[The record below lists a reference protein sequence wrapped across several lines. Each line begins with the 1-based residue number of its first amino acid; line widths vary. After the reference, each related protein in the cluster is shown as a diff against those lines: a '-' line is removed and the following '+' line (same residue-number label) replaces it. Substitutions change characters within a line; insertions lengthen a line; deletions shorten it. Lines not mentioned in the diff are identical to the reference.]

1 MDDAPRPQ
9 ESDASEAGEALP
21 LASEASD
28 EARPSWTAPLI
39 GAATGAAGGA
49 LGFTLAV
56 GGGVLGGVAALAAG
70 GALVTVSR
78 AWRHNSGEAVE
89 MEGEEV
95 QVTNVQVTNV
105 PQEAIANDPNG
116 SNGSNDLRQ
125 NQSHQSQ
132 HGESQ
137 SYAEGL
143 LMERS
148 LMERLRLLQQ
158 LHNRRDEASLQQM
171 CATEGLAWLGA
182 NSMGCF
188 VRRHGEQS
196 EVFFLG
202 SEADFQSRPEEFT
215 SCWLHTNAHI
225 QLQPLD
231 AAICHDM
238 IPGAHVHT
246 GFQSS
251 YLSIADELL
260 GALREATGPLCI
272 VGYSL
277 GGALG
282 TLAALQLCCR
292 GFTQIDLITFG
303 SPRVGNESFRD
314 CFTERC
320 LRPNYVR
327 MARYVNTLDIVPH
340 VPFNPEDVDSTR
352 QGQLWRRVEEALTI
366 PQQQLTGGSS
376 SDHGNYVHVVPPT
389 VLDGLSSS
397 VAGVVSRLASIAAE
411 SERLRMAAA
420 VPIEIVAEHGLSK
433 YVCTLQEASRPAWL
447 CLSNR
452 LLAAGSPMHN
462 ALLEFQARRVQNSVA
477 VNPSW
482 GIAMASGAAEAT
494 SAGIAGLLLP
504 QLLSSAVCRG
514 LLLCGTKS
522 QPSVRTLA
530 RTHSGDSQAGCGS
543 SRAAVFV
550 SYHLYP
556 FVFVRMLFYL
566 PAYLYGRLSVGLA
579 TYLYLSIT
587 CLSICLSTC
596 LSVSLFIFLT
606 PASDLIEFLSHLI
619 SSYVML
625 PFVSASSFFSY
636 CC

>member
-1 MDDAPRPQ
+1 MAQVLSASWMPAFELLAFLECRGLSVPRSLGALRTIAMDDAPSP
-9 ESDASEAGEALP
+9 EEPDPVEAGEALP
-21 LASEASD
+21 LASEALP
-28 EARPSWTAPLI
+28 EARPGWTAPLV
-39 GAATGAAGGA
+39 GAVGGAIGGA
-49 LGFTLAV
+49 LGVTLVASA
-56 GGGVLGGVAALAAG
+56 GVLGGVAAVAAG
-70 GALVTVSR
+70 GALVTR
-78 AWRHNSGEAVE
+78 AWRNNGGEAVE

-95 QVTNVQVTNV
+95 VTNV
-105 PQEAIANDPNG
+105 PEESIANDPND
-116 SNGSNDLRQ
+116 SNDLPQ
-125 NQSHQSQ
+125 SQSHQSPR
-132 HGESQ
+132 HRESQ

-171 CATEGLAWLGA
+171 CANEGLVWLGA

-188 VRRHGEQS
+188 VRHGEQS

-215 SCWLHTNAHI
+215 SCWLHTNARI

-231 AAICHDM
+231 ATICHD

-303 SPRVGNESFRD
+303 SPRVGNEIFRD

-327 MARYVNTLDIVPH
+327 VARYVNTLDIVPH

-352 QGQLWRRVEEALTI
+352 EGQLWRRVEEALTI

-477 VNPSW
+477 VNPSNPSW

-504 QLLSSAVCRG
+504 QLLSSAVSAVGCYCVAQRVSQVSEH
-514 LLLCGTKS
+514 LREHTVETARQVVAARQRCLC
-522 QPSVRTLA
+522 
-530 RTHSGDSQAGCGS
+530 H
-543 SRAAVFV
+543 
-550 SYHLYP
+550 
-556 FVFVRMLFYL
+556 MYL
-566 PAYLYGRLSVGLA
+566 
-579 TYLYLSIT
+579 
-587 CLSICLSTC
+587 
-596 LSVSLFIFLT
+596 
-606 PASDLIEFLSHLI
+606 
-619 SSYVML
+619 
-625 PFVSASSFFSY
+625 
-636 CC
+636 

>member
-1 MDDAPRPQ
+1 MDDAPRPE

-21 LASEASD
+21 LALTSEGSLTA
-28 EARPSWTAPLI
+28 ARPSWTGPLVF
-39 GAATGAAGGA
+39 AAASTAGGA
-49 LGFTLAV
+49 LGAALV
-56 GGGVLGGVAALAAG
+56 LSGGVLGGVAAVAAG
-70 GALVTVSR
+70 GALVSG

-105 PQEAIANDPNG
+105 PQEAIANDPNDPNGPNG
-116 SNGSNDLRQ
+116 SNGSNDLPQ
-125 NQSHQSQ
+125 NQSHQSP
-132 HGESQ
+132 HGERLQ

-148 LMERLRLLQQ
+148 LVERLRLLQQ
-158 LHNRRDEASLQQM
+158 LHNSRDEASLQQM
-171 CATEGLAWLGA
+171 CATEGLAWLGT

-215 SCWLHTNAHI
+215 SCWLHTNARI

-504 QLLSSAVCRG
+504 QLLSSAVSAVGCYCVAQRVNQVSEHLREHTVETARQVVALAG
-514 LLLCGTKS
+514 QPCLCHTICI
-522 QPSVRTLA
+522 L
-530 RTHSGDSQAGCGS
+530 
-543 SRAAVFV
+543 
-550 SYHLYP
+550 
-556 FVFVRMLFYL
+556 
-566 PAYLYGRLSVGLA
+566 
-579 TYLYLSIT
+579 LYL
-587 CLSICLSTC
+587 
-596 LSVSLFIFLT
+596 
-606 PASDLIEFLSHLI
+606 
-619 SSYVML
+619 
-625 PFVSASSFFSY
+625 
-636 CC
+636 

>member
-1 MDDAPRPQ
+1 
-9 ESDASEAGEALP
+9 
-21 LASEASD
+21 
-28 EARPSWTAPLI
+28 
-39 GAATGAAGGA
+39 
-49 LGFTLAV
+49 
-56 GGGVLGGVAALAAG
+56 
-70 GALVTVSR
+70 
-78 AWRHNSGEAVE
+78 
-89 MEGEEV
+89 
-95 QVTNVQVTNV
+95 
-105 PQEAIANDPNG
+105 
-116 SNGSNDLRQ
+116 
-125 NQSHQSQ
+125 
-132 HGESQ
+132 
-137 SYAEGL
+137 
-143 LMERS
+143 
-148 LMERLRLLQQ
+148 MERLRLLQQ

-215 SCWLHTNAHI
+215 SCWLHTNARI

-494 SAGIAGLLLP
+494 ICGYCRFTPAPTLEFSCL
-504 QLLSSAVCRG
+504 CRG